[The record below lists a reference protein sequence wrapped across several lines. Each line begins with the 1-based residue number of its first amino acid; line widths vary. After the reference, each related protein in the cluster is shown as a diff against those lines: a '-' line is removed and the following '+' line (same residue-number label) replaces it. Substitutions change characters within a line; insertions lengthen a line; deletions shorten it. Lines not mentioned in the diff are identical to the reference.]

1 MTRQKYFCGQPTP
14 EGPCDRLA
22 VRRGRCHH
30 HGGGPPR
37 CLHSTPDG
45 PCQKFRAYGGTVL
58 ACVEHGGGKRC
69 VFPDCKTSAQK
80 GEFCVTHTNCKTC
93 QAEGCSNFI
102 QSSSVMCREHSWMC
116 HHPGCKVSRASS
128 SFCTRHGGG
137 RRCRVE
143 NCKEFRLYGDY
154 CIAHGGGRKCLKCST
169 AAESGRLYCRKHDES
184 RRGYGS
190 RECATPECKK
200 LAQGNTDFCRLCAGG
215 YKCERCGEPRRIDA
229 YRGLCQTCSPYKIR
243 KCRRDCTSTACSVME
258 NPPRACYKGFSNEDL
273 CWGCFTAQYPDDA
286 SPGWARRRSS

>member
-116 HHPGCKVSRASS
+116 HHPGCKVSRASRQLLHS
-128 SFCTRHGGG
+128 PRWRQALQG
-137 RRCRVE
+137 RELQGIPSVR
-143 NCKEFRLYGDY
+143 RLL
-154 CIAHGGGRKCLKCST
+154 HR
-169 AAESGRLYCRKHDES
+169 
-184 RRGYGS
+184 
-190 RECATPECKK
+190 P
-200 LAQGNTDFCRLCAGG
+200 
-215 YKCERCGEPRRIDA
+215 
-229 YRGLCQTCSPYKIR
+229 
-243 KCRRDCTSTACSVME
+243 
-258 NPPRACYKGFSNEDL
+258 
-273 CWGCFTAQYPDDA
+273 
-286 SPGWARRRSS
+286 RRRSQVPQMLDSSRIRAPLLSEARRKPPGIREPGMCDA

>member
-1 MTRQKYFCGQPTP
+1 MAPPKYFCGQPTS

-37 CLHSTPDG
+37 CLHPTPDG

-58 ACVEHGGGKRC
+58 ACAEHGGGKRC
-69 VFPDCKTSAQK
+69 VFPDCKTRAQK

-137 RRCRVE
+137 RRCKVE
-143 NCKEFRLYGDY
+143 NCKKLRTYGDY
-154 CIAHGGGRKCLKCST
+154 IASPTEAVASASNARQQPNPGAFTVGSTTKAAGDTGPGNVRRPNARNLRK
-169 AAESGRLYCRKHDES
+169 
-184 RRGYGS
+184 
-190 RECATPECKK
+190 ATP
-200 LAQGNTDFCRLCAGG
+200 TSAGFVQEG
-215 YKCERCGEPRRIDA
+215 TNVNDVGSLGA
-229 YRGLCQTCSPYKIR
+229 
-243 KCRRDCTSTACSVME
+243 
-258 NPPRACYKGFSNEDL
+258 
-273 CWGCFTAQYPDDA
+273 
-286 SPGWARRRSS
+286 